1 MVDSSNSKIGIV
13 GAGAWGTA
21 LAATLAGHG
30 LSVRLW
36 ALEADVAETIGNAHE
51 NKMYLP
57 GIKLPGSIQATA
69 NLADMQGLDSVIV
82 VVPAQFLGKVV
93 EKLAPFLRE
102 TIPIVLAAK
111 GIEIA
116 SGKLMNEV
124 VTGILPKAPI
134 AVLSGP
140 SFAHEVAKGL
150 PTALTLAARDKVLAE
165 NLAASLGSARLRLYI
180 GSDIIGAQIGGA
192 VKNVLAIACGIATGR
207 RLGENARAALITR
220 GLAEMTRLATALGGS
235 AETLLGLSGI
245 GDVVLTCMSAT
256 SRNFSV
262 GLALGE
268 GLSLKEALAGK
279 HSVAEGVTTSAAVV
293 ARARTLNVA
302 MPIAEAV
309 DAILNHG
316 AAVDRTIADVLARPL
331 GKEEVSGSRS

>member
-1 MVDSSNSKIGIV
+1 MTTSSDKKIGVI

-21 LAATLAGHG
+21 LAASLAERG

-36 ALEADVAETIGNAHE
+36 AFEPEVAESIGNSHE
-51 NKMYLP
+51 NRMYLP
-57 GIKLPGSIQATA
+57 GIALPASIQTTTD
-69 NLADMQGLDSVIV
+69 LADMKDVDSTIIV
-82 VVPAQFLGKVV
+82 VPSQFLGKVV
-93 EKLAPFLRE
+93 EKLAPFLSE
-102 TIPIVLAAK
+102 TTPLILAAK

-116 SGKLMNEV
+116 SGKLMSEV
-124 VTGILPKAPI
+124 VAGIMPKSPV

-150 PTALTLAARDKVLAE
+150 PTALTLAARDKTLAD
-165 NLAASLGSARLRLYI
+165 NLAATLGSARLRLYI
-180 GSDIIGAQIGGA
+180 GTDIVGAQVGGA

-207 RLGENARAALITR
+207 KLGENGRAALITR

-245 GDVVLTCMSAT
+245 GDVVLTCMSET

-268 GLSLKEALAGK
+268 GRSLKEALAGK
-279 HSVAEGVTTSAAVV
+279 HSVAEGVTTAAAVV
-293 ARARTLNVA
+293 ARAKTLNVA

-309 DAILNHG
+309 DAVLNRG
-316 AAVDRTIADVLARPL
+316 AEVERTIAGVLARPL
-331 GKEEVSGSRS
+331 GKEEVSGPRS